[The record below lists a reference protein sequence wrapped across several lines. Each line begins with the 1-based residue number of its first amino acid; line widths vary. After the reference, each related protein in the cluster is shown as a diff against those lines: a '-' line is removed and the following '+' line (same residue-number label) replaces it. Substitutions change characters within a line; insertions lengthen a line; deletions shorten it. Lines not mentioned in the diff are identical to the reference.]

1 MFGSIFKPALPTVQH
16 VDLNKY
22 LGTWYEI
29 ARMPFKAEDG
39 LANITATYSL
49 NEDNTIKVV
58 NQGRVGSPNGELS
71 RVEGK
76 AWVEDKN
83 TNAKLRV

>member
-1 MFGSIFKPALPTVQH
+1 MDFKSGMSLIFGSLFKPALPTVQY

-39 LANITATYSL
+39 LANISATYSL

-58 NQGRVGSPNGELS
+58 N
-71 RVEGK
+71 
-76 AWVEDKN
+76 
-83 TNAKLRV
+83 